1 MYILRLLRGGVP
13 DRCDHARP
21 WIRAGEFQCEQ
32 SDLPEGAD
40 AGAGSSAYGSQ
51 SGVCAIGNGRRRD
64 GELKNFEIFTKRR
77 SPKRDRRCCM
87 GNGRQSPVVGRWSFA
102 PLRTTRDL
110 MDKMGVRFFLRR
122 IAND

>member
-77 SPKRDRRCCM
+77 SPNGTGVVVWETVVSRRL
-87 GNGRQSPVVGRWSFA
+87 SVVGRSRLYEQPA
-102 PLRTTRDL
+102 
-110 MDKMGVRFFLRR
+110 
-122 IAND
+122 I